1 MTRSDEPRVFLGPCK
16 ANIPIVF
23 LLDHYYGVHNIQSQY
38 KAEEKGLQT
47 PLLGPTMIPT
57 RSPVRESVT
66 DDQSLCGRDHPQTG
80 LDRQAAD
87 EQELVRPY

>member
-1 MTRSDEPRVFLGPCK
+1 
-16 ANIPIVF
+16 
-23 LLDHYYGVHNIQSQY
+23 
-38 KAEEKGLQT
+38 
-47 PLLGPTMIPT
+47 MIPT

-87 EQELVRPY
+87 EQELVRPYWVMIEIHTEHGVFGEEESVRDYMMSMSGFITGK